1 MLKKLFSR
9 KKPVVVTKPE
19 KKPVEATPV
28 LSLPEWVTRID
39 EAQGKSQASLMTQLI
54 EQIQKKQFSAEEVVN
69 EMSGLAKSMLAIQ
82 LDQNHDFIPSNQ
94 WREITLTGFTA
105 KIRKTAAENIQ
116 EEGDLVSLVK
126 EVRGKD
132 KTVYRI
138 VHDKLEQLHA
148 QQKQHQDWV
157 DKKTAVLDAMQRLA
171 EAPLEPMYEAKLKGF
186 VEQWSTLAVDDQA
199 DVAAFSKAQK
209 AAGQK
214 LLVVAEQEKAK
225 LEKETSVKMADSNRQ
240 GLIDTLTHHLLE
252 RIESLDLGEDAT
264 LEDQHLITD
273 IQHQWREIDQHAKAN
288 KEELRAFQRAS
299 TALEVGLPRLK
310 SILEK
315 YGDIDNIVSQLA
327 DSEQEQEVL
336 LHDIDD
342 WLHDVEFVLAI
353 RVPDSVLKLKQA
365 LERFQKSLA
374 DHRQQEID
382 KIRVIRSQL
391 RRCLSAVEEG
401 SLRRASG
408 LYHGIEDKLEGFD
421 LTHHAGIRKQLEE
434 TTEALEKLRD
444 WQSFAVLPKKEALI
458 KRMSNLVEQSV
469 DPESRANAIREMQDE
484 WKLLSRGLQ
493 NRQQDMWETFHE
505 LAQKAYEP
513 CKEFF
518 SEQRNLREVNLDRRK
533 EVVEQLNTYDA
544 IVDWS
549 QPDVK
554 EIDQVLQVAR
564 NDWRRY
570 SPVDRVANKPVQKKF
585 DQIHQALFDKLRKE
599 QDIYKQNKLTIIE
612 QAKAL
617 LELEDL
623 KDATEQ
629 AKKLQRDWKSAGNVA
644 RKDEQELWKSFRKV
658 CDELFDRKE
667 QQVTA
672 FKAELE
678 THKDKAGQLIQSIDA
693 LTKSSSI
700 LAEQSVFESLK
711 AEYDQIGTLP
721 KAHYQ
726 KLTKQYNEAC
736 QAFERARKTAKLNEA
751 DQDWQNLIEWV
762 KTIRYSDVTAETAQD
777 QWAQMNV
784 PTAANSINTTTISG
798 WLKDADELNHA
809 AMHEKTIDLEILTGS
824 ESPLVDS
831 GIRMNLQVQRLS
843 EGIGATA
850 QNSDVDAMVVE
861 WLSIGAVE
869 KDFYV
874 QLETRM
880 KAARANWMK

>member
-1 MLKKLFSR
+1 MFKKLFSR
-9 KKPVVVTKPE
+9 KKPVAVTKQE
-19 KKPVEATPV
+19 KKPVEVAPI
-28 LSLPEWVTRID
+28 LSLSEWVARIN
-39 EAQGKSQASLMTQLI
+39 EAHGKSQANLMTQLI
-54 EQIQKKQFSAEEVVN
+54 EQVNKEQFSVQETVDAL
-69 EMSGLAKSMLAIQ
+69 SGLPKTMLAIQ
-82 LDQNHDFIPSNQ
+82 LDQNLDFVSSNE
-94 WREITLTGFTA
+94 WREVALTGFTA
-105 KIRKTAAENIQ
+105 KIRKTAAENIH
-116 EEGDLVSLVK
+116 EEDDLTSLVK

-138 VHDKLEQLHA
+138 VHDKLEQLHF
-148 QQKQHQDWV
+148 QQKQHQEWV
-157 DKKTAVLDAMQRLA
+157 DKKNSVLDAIQRLA
-171 EAPLEPMYEAKLKGF
+171 AAPLEPMYEAKLKGF
-186 VEQWSTLAVDDQA
+186 VEQWNSLSVEDESDNSAFTKAHEAATEKLA
-199 DVAAFSKAQK
+199 
-209 AAGQK
+209 
-214 LLVVAEQEKAK
+214 VVAEQEEAQRA
-225 LEKETSVKMADSNRQ
+225 KETSVKMADSNRQ
-240 GLIDTLTHHLLE
+240 ALIDSLTHHLLN
-252 RIESLDLGEDAT
+252 RIETLDFSEQAT
-264 LEDQHLITD
+264 LEDQNLITD
-273 IQHQWREIDQHAKAN
+273 IQHQWREIDQHAKAS
-288 KEELRAFQRAS
+288 KEEFRAFQRAS
-299 TALEVGLPRLK
+299 TAFDVGLPRLK

-315 YGDIDNIVSQLA
+315 YGDIDSIVNQLA
-327 DSEQEQEVL
+327 DAEQEQEVL

-353 RVPDSVLKLKQA
+353 RTPDPIVKLKQA

-374 DHRQQEID
+374 EHRQQEID
-382 KIRVIRSQL
+382 KVRVIRSQL
-391 RRCLSAVEEG
+391 RRCLSAVEDG

-469 DPESRANAIREMQDE
+469 DPETRANAIREMQDE

-493 NRQQDMWETFHE
+493 NRQQDLWETFHE

-533 EVVEQLNTYDA
+533 EVVEQLNTYDGL
-544 IVDWS
+544 VDWS
-549 QPDVK
+549 NPDVK

-570 SPVDRVANKPVQKKF
+570 SPVDRVANKPVQKQF

-599 QDIYKQNKLTIIE
+599 QDVYKQNKLAIIE

-623 KDATEQ
+623 KEATEQ

-644 RKDEQELWKSFRKV
+644 RKDEQELWKAFRKV

-678 THKDKAGQLIQSIDA
+678 THKDKAVELIQSIET
-693 LTKSSSI
+693 LTQSNSV

-726 KLTKQYNEAC
+726 KLTKQYNNAC
-736 QAFERARKTAKLNEA
+736 QAFEHACKSAKLNEA

-762 KTIRYSDVTAETAQD
+762 KSVRYSDMTAETAQE
-777 QWAQMNV
+777 QLSQMNV
-784 PTAANSINTTTISG
+784 PIAASTIDKATISG
-798 WLKDADELNHA
+798 WLKEADELNHA
-809 AMHEKTIDLEILTGS
+809 AMHEKTIDLEILTES

-831 GIRMNLQVQRLS
+831 GIRMNLQVQRLA
-843 EGIGATA
+843 EGIGSTA

-861 WLSIGAVE
+861 WLAIGAVE
-869 KDFYV
+869 KDFYE